1 MNAPRRTWTQ
11 WIVMAMAALLAIFV
25 WEAVS
30 DEPPAADRPHKVP
43 VAMVDL
49 ASVFKQHRLFHEDL
63 IRLKNEI
70 DVYEAE
76 VRRNIAEVSKTK
88 GADEADTEIRNIYVE
103 VELKRKQF
111 RTRESEVYALILEQ
125 VEKDVARISE
135 ERDIGVVLVDDSKD
149 KKLVKGDY
157 QAIFKAVG
165 RQTIYSR
172 GVDITEDVI
181 LALNKAIP

>member
-1 MNAPRRTWTQ
+1 
-11 WIVMAMAALLAIFV
+11 MALMALLAIFV

-43 VAMVDL
+43 VAVLDL
-49 ASVFKQHRLFHEDL
+49 SRVFKQHRLFHEDL
-63 IRLKNEI
+63 VRLKNEI

-76 VRRNIAEVSKTK
+76 MRKNIAEVSKTK
-88 GADEADTEIRNIYVE
+88 SASEADAEIKGIYVD

-111 RTRESEVYALILEQ
+111 RQRESEVYALIFEQ
-125 VEKDVARISE
+125 VERDVAHISE

-157 QAIFKAVG
+157 QAIFRAVG
-165 RQTIYSR
+165 RQTLYSR

-181 LALNKAIP
+181 LALNAAIP